1 LQYTSIPP
9 SGDRGAS
16 RSRPSRATPACWRC
30 PAGSSPTTSRPMTCR
45 AYDNPY
51 ADQTDVPLCDG
62 YSMNVHD
69 GNWEYPATQRFA
81 LPVGGHCPARHEGL

>member
-1 LQYTSIPP
+1 
-9 SGDRGAS
+9 
-16 RSRPSRATPACWRC
+16 
-30 PAGSSPTTSRPMTCR
+30 MTCR

-81 LPVGGHCPARHEGL
+81 LPVGGHCPARHEGLNPLSSPNGRTRRPWALLIAIAAAA